1 MSEKTIDIRKLLAIL
16 NPKDE
21 QTSETVKINL
31 ILSEDNIYVSENGK
45 LISLITFIDKKHQWK
60 ELSGDEE

>member
-21 QTSETVKINL
+21 QISETVKINL

-45 LISLITFIDKKHQWK
+45 LISLITFIDKKHPWK
-60 ELSGDEE
+60 ELSEDKE